1 MALANDLMGAAMP
14 WGQAQLLG
22 DTIVTLA
29 GAGTT
34 QGAGTT
40 IVPGNT
46 IVLGTTAGGALA
58 FTISASWP
66 LATPLQFTNTSSTT
80 ASLFPPT
87 GAAINGGSTNAAI
100 SVPQN
105 VTVELTRVSTTS
117 FVGEVSSNG
126 AGSFTT
132 LAVSSTSTFG
142 GDATMTGIVGS
153 DSSLGITGLASTQ
166 GGAVALT
173 GGASSTSANA
183 GGAVTLTGGAPGAT
197 GVGGAVTLT
206 AAAGGAT
213 SGAGGNVNLTGGA
226 GTAGNA
232 NGGAV
237 ILTGGALQGSG
248 MAGAIYQRGK
258 MNLVTQGAPTAKT
271 TTSAITAAELVTG
284 IITTTGVTAPS
295 VHQLPTGTLLTAE
308 FPNITAGDSFDFSI
322 INTGTGA
329 SDDATITIN
338 SDITIIG
345 NPTVGA
351 LTDATIISGS
361 GRFRARYTTGVTWI
375 VYRLA

>member
-1 MALANDLMGAAMP
+1 MALQSDLVGAGLYP
-14 WGQAQLLG
+14 LQAELLG
-22 DTIVTLA
+22 DNIVTVA

-66 LATPLQFTNTSSTT
+66 LATALQFTNTSSTT

-117 FVGEVSSNG
+117 FVGEFSASGLGNFTALTVS
-126 AGSFTT
+126 GS
-132 LAVSSTSTFG
+132 SQFG
-142 GDATMTGIVGS
+142 GDATMTGIVGF
-153 DSSLGITGLASTQ
+153 DASLGITGLAAAQ

-183 GGAVTLTGGAPGAT
+183 GGAVTLAGGAPGAT

-206 AAAGGAT
+206 GAAGGAT
-213 SGAGGNVNLTGGA
+213 SGAGGAVTATAGA
-226 GTAGNA
+226 GTAGNG

-237 ILTGGALQGSG
+237 ILTAGAQHGSG
-248 MAGAIYQRGK
+248 MQGSTFQRGK
-258 MNLVTQGAPTAKT
+258 QNLVPQGAPTAKT
-271 TTSAITAAELVTG
+271 VTAAITAAELATG
-284 IITTTGVTAPS
+284 IITTTGATGPS
-295 VHQLPTGTLLTAE
+295 VHQLPTGTLLLAE
-308 FPNITAGDSFDFSI
+308 FPGAAAGDAFDFSV

-329 SDDATITIN
+329 SDDATITVN
-338 SDITIIG
+338 TDVTIVGNATIG
-345 NPTVGA
+345 S

-361 GRFRARYTTGVTWI
+361 GRFRARYTGGVTWI
-375 VYRLA
+375 VYRLS